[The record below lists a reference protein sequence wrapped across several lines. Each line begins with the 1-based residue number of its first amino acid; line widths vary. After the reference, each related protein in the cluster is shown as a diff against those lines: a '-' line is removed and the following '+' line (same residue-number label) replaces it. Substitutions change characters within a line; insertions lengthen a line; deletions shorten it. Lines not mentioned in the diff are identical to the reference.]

1 MQAIRAI
8 YDGKAIRPLDP
19 IKTREK
25 ADVLVI
31 FPDSVDEG
39 TRRVTAEKARAAL
52 RGSGKSERLTERL
65 IESRREDRLRERK
78 R

>member
-8 YDGKAIRPLDP
+8 YDGKAIKPLDP

-31 FPDSVDEG
+31 FPDTENDAA
-39 TRRVTAEKARAAL
+39 RRIMAEKARTTL

-65 IESRREDRLRERK
+65 IESRREDRLRER